1 MTKLEEKLIDL
12 GYEKISHNYMT
23 RLTRYKKDF
32 DFSYIHFH
40 IRDNEIVMYG
50 VSPTCDYQTQ
60 YEVDDLQEAFNQLQ
74 KDLEVLINAKNKR

>member
-1 MTKLEEKLIDL
+1 MTKLEKKLIEL

-23 RLTRYKKDF
+23 KITRYKKDF

-50 VSPTCDYQTQ
+50 VSQTCDYQTK
-60 YEVDDLQEAFNQLQ
+60 YEVDDLQEAIDQLQ
-74 KDLEVLINAKNKR
+74 KDLEELKEYAT

>member
-1 MTKLEEKLIDL
+1 MTKLEEKLIQL

-23 RLTRYKKDF
+23 RLTRYKKEF
-32 DFSYIHFH
+32 AFSYINFH

-60 YEVDDLQEAFNQLQ
+60 YEIDDLQEALDQLQ
-74 KDLEVLINAKNKR
+74 KDLEELKEYEN

>member
-1 MTKLEEKLIDL
+1 MTKLEEKLIEL
-12 GYEKISHNYMT
+12 GYEKRSHNYMT

-60 YEVDDLQEAFNQLQ
+60 YEIDDLQVALDILQ
-74 KDLEVLINAKNKR
+74 KDLEVLKGDLSE